1 MTRAARRPTAS
12 KREPRVADVF
22 GLALAFA
29 GPAVFALGFVWM
41 LAAVRA
47 CSAPAPAIVTYPDDF
62 GVRRIMIDAGH
73 GGENEGTRT
82 WWGKREKDRNLD
94 FALGLAEHLR
104 AGGHWEALV
113 TRETDVDL
121 PNSQRP
127 EIANAAGVDLYVSL
141 HGNGAVDVRTGFGV
155 IWYLA
160 QNDPRS
166 TLLADTLA
174 GALFDGG
181 FRRDFSMGPRFTE
194 PRGPEAP
201 EEFTYQRTH
210 ESLPVYVRERTDHRM
225 IWPATMPAVLIETH
239 YMTNPVEAWQFS
251 FDRTRARLFAA
262 IERGLVDAIAAGV
275 LEPLPKPATKK

>member
-1 MTRAARRPTAS
+1 MPRATRRPAVSTRA
-12 KREPRVADVF
+12 PRVAYAI
-22 GLALAFA
+22 GLVTALVGPIAFA
-29 GPAVFALGFVWM
+29 LVFVWM

-47 CSAPAPAIVTYPDDF
+47 CSATAPAIVTYPDDF

-82 WWGKREKDRNLD
+82 WWGRREKTRTLEL
-94 FALGLAEHLR
+94 ALGLAEHLR
-104 AGGHWEALV
+104 ATGRWEALL
-113 TRETDVDL
+113 TREADIDL

-127 EIANAAGVDLYVSL
+127 EIANAAGVDLYISL
-141 HGNGAVDVRTGFGV
+141 HANGAMDEREGFGV

-166 TLLADTLA
+166 ETLA
-174 GALFDGG
+174 NAVATSLAAAG
-181 FRRDFSMGPRFTE
+181 FARDFSMGPRFTE
-194 PRGPEAP
+194 PRGPGAP

-210 ESLPVYVRERTDHRM
+210 ESLPVYVRERNDHRM

-239 YMTNPVEAWQFS
+239 YMTNPVEAWQFT
-251 FDRTRARLFAA
+251 FDRTRERLYSA
-262 IERGLVDAIAAGV
+262 IERGLVDAIGAGV

>member
-1 MTRAARRPTAS
+1 MPRAARRKNVST
-12 KREPRVADVF
+12 REPRVASVL

-29 GPAVFALGFVWM
+29 GPAVFAIAFVWT

-47 CSAPAPAIVTYPDDF
+47 CSAPAPASVAYPHDF
-62 GVRRIMIDAGH
+62 GVRRVMIDAGH

-82 WWGKREKDRNLD
+82 WWGRREKARTLEL
-94 FALGLAEHLR
+94 AIGLAEHLS
-104 AGGHWEALV
+104 AGGHWEAML
-113 TRETDVDL
+113 TREADADL

-127 EIANAAGVDLYVSL
+127 EIANAAGVDLYISL
-141 HGNGAVDVRTGFGV
+141 HANGAVDDRKGFGV

-166 TLLADTLA
+166 ETLA
-174 GALFDGG
+174 NAVAASLFAAG
-181 FRRDFSMGPRFTE
+181 FFRDFSMGPRFTE
-194 PRGPEAP
+194 PRGPDAP

-239 YMTNPVEAWQFS
+239 YMTNPVEAGQFS
-251 FDRTRARLFAA
+251 FDRTRTRLYAA
-262 IERGLVDAIAAGV
+262 IERGLVDAIGAGV
-275 LEPLPKPATKK
+275 LVPLPKPATKK

>member
-1 MTRAARRPTAS
+1 MPRPSRRPAPQGRARRIPDAI
-12 KREPRVADVF
+12 
-22 GLALAFA
+22 GLALALL
-29 GPAVFALGFVWM
+29 GPAVFALVFVWL

-47 CSAPAPAIVTYPDDF
+47 CSAPAPVTVTYPDDF

-82 WWGKREKDRNLD
+82 WWGEREKDRTLEL
-94 FALGLAEHLR
+94 ALGLATHLR
-104 AGGHWEALV
+104 AGGHWEALL
-113 TRETDVDL
+113 TRETDMDL

-127 EIANAAGVDLYVSL
+127 EIANAAGVDLYISL
-141 HGNGAVDVRTGFGV
+141 HGNGALDERAGFGV

-166 TLLADTLA
+166 ETLA
-174 GALFDGG
+174 NAVATSLATAG
-181 FRRDFSMGPRFTE
+181 FRRDFSMGPRFTT

-201 EEFTYQRTH
+201 EVFTYQRTH
-210 ESLPVYVRERTDHRM
+210 ESLPVYVRERNDHRM

-251 FDRTRARLFAA
+251 HDRTRARLFAA
-262 IERGLVDAIAAGV
+262 IERGLVEAIAAGV
-275 LEPLPKPATKK
+275 LEGLPKPAAKQ